1 MIVLDA
7 SVIIDSLL
15 PKMGDRYKKSCELLE
30 IITKSGIAVHA
41 PRILKIELASV
52 LSRKK
57 DAKVVRRFVDELISE
72 IELIREE
79 KLIEIAYT
87 LAFVVKGR
95 AVDLYYIT
103 ASELTGSILITNDKI
118 MADNAEKCG
127 IEAYYLIEEFE
138 KALKRIA
145 DHTFTIQQR

>member
-15 PKMGDRYKKSCELLE
+15 PKMGNRYKKASELLE
-30 IITKSGIAVHA
+30 IISKSRIAVHA
-41 PRILKIELASV
+41 PMILKIELASV

-57 DAKVVRRFVDELISE
+57 DANIVRRFVDELISE
-72 IELIREE
+72 IELISEE
-79 KLIEIAYT
+79 RLIVFAYN

-103 ASELTGSILITNDKI
+103 ASKLTHSILITNDKI
-118 MADNAEKCG
+118 MAKNAKKGE
-127 IEAYYLIEEFE
+127 IEAYYLIDEFKDALERIEEISG
-138 KALKRIA
+138 A
-145 DHTFTIQQR
+145 